1 MIQVTDLNKSFGKLD
16 VLKGVS
22 FSVDK
27 PGVFAILGHNGSG
40 KTTMLK
46 IILGMVMPNSGELS
60 VNGKI
65 IKNDWHYREDI
76 AYLPQIARFPDNL
89 SVSELIN
96 MILDIRNRGGR
107 EQELIKRFGLE
118 KFLDKKLSDL
128 SGGTK
133 QKVNIVLAFMFDA
146 NICILDEPTAGL
158 DPVAMIELK
167 KLINEERKRGK
178 IILITTH
185 IMSLVEELAEEII
198 FLLDGKIHFQ
208 GTLEEMQKKTNER
221 DLEHAIAAMLV
232 PNGTHN
238 N

>member
-1 MIQVTDLNKSFGKLD
+1 MIQVTDLHKTFGKLD

-22 FSVDK
+22 FSIDR

-46 IILGMVMPNSGELS
+46 TILGMVIPNSGELK
-60 VNGKI
+60 VNDQTIHKS
-65 IKNDWHYREDI
+65 WEYRKDI
-76 AYLPQIARFPDNL
+76 AYLPQIARFPENL
-89 SVSELIN
+89 TVNELIK
-96 MILDIRNRGGR
+96 MILDIRNRKGR
-107 EQELIKRFGLE
+107 EGELIQRFGLE

-128 SGGTK
+128 SGGTR

-146 NICILDEPTAGL
+146 NICIMDEPTAGL

-167 KLINEERKRGK
+167 KLIDEERKKGK
-178 IILITTH
+178 TILITTH
-185 IMSLVEELAEEII
+185 IMSLVEEVAEEII

-208 GTLEEMQKKTNER
+208 GTLKEMQKQTNEK

-238 N
+238 H

>member
-16 VLKGVS
+16 VLKGIS

-118 KFLDKKLSDL
+118 KFLDKKLSEL

-208 GTLEEMQKKTNER
+208 GTLGEMQKKTNER
-221 DLEHAIAAMLV
+221 DLEHAIAAMLQS
-232 PNGTHN
+232 
-238 N
+238 